1 MKQKRIPMP
10 VRYGINLVLTIALW
24 AVLFGLIQSGSITN
38 YWSGILVTVG
48 INIILAVS
56 LNMATGYLGQL
67 PLGHAGFM
75 AVGAYT
81 GGIFL
86 KSTPVDE
93 LLKAGNTAGCLPYIV
108 AALLLS
114 GIMAGIFGLII
125 GIPAL
130 RLKGDY
136 LAIMTLGFGEIIRVI
151 FTNLGITGKGRTMS
165 AEKLTNFPIV
175 FWTAV
180 IMIALIYAFIYS
192 RHGRAVI
199 SIRDD
204 EVAAESSGVNV
215 TYYKVLVFAIAAGF
229 AGVAGALWSHAYSIT
244 PRVFDFNKSIDILI
258 FVVLGGMGSI
268 TGSVIAA
275 SALTLLPEMLRGFD
289 DYRMVIYALLLIVM
303 MVFRPGGLLGKYE
316 FSLTRAV
323 KNAPANVGRV
333 KAFFHGKGKRKG
345 GAD

>member
-1 MKQKRIPMP
+1 MAML
-10 VRYGINLVLTIALW
+10 VGGIAAAL
-24 AVLFGLIQSGSITN
+24 A
-38 YWSGILVTVG
+38 GIL
-48 INIILAVS
+48 
-56 LNMATGYLGQL
+56 
-67 PLGHAGFM
+67 
-75 AVGAYT
+75 
-81 GGIFL
+81 
-86 KSTPVDE
+86 
-93 LLKAGNTAGCLPYIV
+93 
-108 AALLLS
+108 
-114 GIMAGIFGLII
+114 I

>member
-1 MKQKRIPMP
+1 
-10 VRYGINLVLTIALW
+10 
-24 AVLFGLIQSGSITN
+24 
-38 YWSGILVTVG
+38 
-48 INIILAVS
+48 
-56 LNMATGYLGQL
+56 
-67 PLGHAGFM
+67 
-75 AVGAYT
+75 
-81 GGIFL
+81 
-86 KSTPVDE
+86 
-93 LLKAGNTAGCLPYIV
+93 
-108 AALLLS
+108 
-114 GIMAGIFGLII
+114 
-125 GIPAL
+125 
-130 RLKGDY
+130 
-136 LAIMTLGFGEIIRVI
+136 
-151 FTNLGITGKGRTMS
+151 
-165 AEKLTNFPIV
+165 
-175 FWTAV
+175 
-180 IMIALIYAFIYS
+180 MIALIYAFIYS

-333 KAFFHGKGKRKG
+333 KAFSTEKGSGKGALTDAAAGSEGTGNRFWRSSRLDGCGPHDRRG
-345 GAD
+345 GNRRPDRAQRCG

>member
-1 MKQKRIPMP
+1 M
-10 VRYGINLVLTIALW
+10 
-24 AVLFGLIQSGSITN
+24 
-38 YWSGILVTVG
+38 
-48 INIILAVS
+48 
-56 LNMATGYLGQL
+56 
-67 PLGHAGFM
+67 
-75 AVGAYT
+75 
-81 GGIFL
+81 
-86 KSTPVDE
+86 
-93 LLKAGNTAGCLPYIV
+93 
-108 AALLLS
+108 
-114 GIMAGIFGLII
+114 
-125 GIPAL
+125 
-130 RLKGDY
+130 
-136 LAIMTLGFGEIIRVI
+136 
-151 FTNLGITGKGRTMS
+151 
-165 AEKLTNFPIV
+165 
-175 FWTAV
+175 
-180 IMIALIYAFIYS
+180 
-192 RHGRAVI
+192 
-199 SIRDD
+199 
-204 EVAAESSGVNV
+204 

>member
-1 MKQKRIPMP
+1 MNKTR
-10 VRYGINLVLTIALW
+10 VRSYIINLALVILVF
-24 AVLFGLIQSGSITN
+24 VLFQVLFATGALTSERMFTT
-38 YWSGILVTVG
+38 LC
-48 INIILAVS
+48 INVMLAVS
-56 LNMATGYLGQL
+56 LNMVCGYMGQL
-67 PLGHAGFM
+67 ALGHAGFM
-75 AVGAYT
+75 AVGAYAGAVFT
-81 GGIFL
+81 INVTAIHVLPGWLQLIMAMLVGGI
-86 KSTPVDE
+86 
-93 LLKAGNTAGCLPYIV
+93 A
-108 AALLLS
+108 AAL
-114 GIMAGIFGLII
+114 AGILI

-323 KNAPANVGRV
+323 KNAPTNVGRV

>member
-1 MKQKRIPMP
+1 MNKTR
-10 VRYGINLVLTIALW
+10 VRSYIINLALVILTF
-24 AVLFGLIQSGSITN
+24 VLFQVLFATGALTSERMFTT
-38 YWSGILVTVG
+38 LC
-48 INIILAVS
+48 INVMLAVS
-56 LNMATGYLGQL
+56 LNMVCGYMGQL
-67 PLGHAGFM
+67 ALGHAGFM
-75 AVGAYT
+75 AVGAYAGAVFT
-81 GGIFL
+81 INVTAIHVLPGWLQLIMAMLVGGI
-86 KSTPVDE
+86 
-93 LLKAGNTAGCLPYIV
+93 A
-108 AALLLS
+108 AAL
-114 GIMAGIFGLII
+114 AGILI

-244 PRVFDFNKSIDILI
+244 PRVFDFNKS
-258 FVVLGGMGSI
+258 MGSI